1 MRPKSRYA
9 RLLPRWAAERIRVV
23 LVEPYYAGNI
33 GAAARSLRA
42 FGLRRLALVRPTAFG
57 EEAEWWATGGKDVLE
72 RATRHETLAE
82 AAGDCGVVLGFTA
95 RPRRDR
101 DSLPLEAAVDEALAA
116 ARAGNKVA
124 FVFGTERTG
133 LTNEDVDLCT
143 RLAQIPTVPDF
154 RSLNLA
160 QAVLLAAAEVHRRA
174 VRIPASSGRRL
185 APAAEVE
192 ATIRHVER
200 GATAIGF
207 LRGDWAHHGVR
218 ILRGLLGRAA
228 IDRREVALLRAM
240 AGRMERVAVRAGLPE
255 ALGLPPLKR

>member
-9 RLLPRWAAERIRVV
+9 RPLPRWAAERIRVV
-23 LVEPYYAGNI
+23 LVDTHYAGNV
-33 GAAARSLRA
+33 GAAARALRA
-42 FGLRRLALVRPTAFG
+42 FGLRRLALVRAEMRGP
-57 EEAEWWATGGKDVLE
+57 EAEWWATGGKDVLE
-72 RATRHETLAE
+72 RATRHETLAD
-82 AAGDCGVVLGFTA
+82 AAGDCGLVLGFTA

-101 DSLPLEAAVDEALAA
+101 DAGPLAVAVEEALAA

-124 FVFGTERTG
+124 FVFGPERTG
-133 LTNEDVDLCT
+133 LPNEEIDLCT

-154 RSLNLA
+154 RSLNVA
-160 QAVLLAAAEVHRRA
+160 QAVLLACAEVHRRA
-174 VRIPASSGRRL
+174 ADIPASSGRRL
-185 APAAEVE
+185 ALARDVE

-218 ILRGLLGRAA
+218 ILRSLLGRAA
-228 IDRREVALLRAM
+228 IDRREVALLRAI

-255 ALGLPPLKR
+255 ALGLPPFER